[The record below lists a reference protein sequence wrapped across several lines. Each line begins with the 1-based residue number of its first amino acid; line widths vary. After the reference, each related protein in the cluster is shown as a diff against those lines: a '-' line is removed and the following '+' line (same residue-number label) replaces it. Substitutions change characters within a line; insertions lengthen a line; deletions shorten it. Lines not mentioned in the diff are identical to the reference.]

1 MRIHGQTCHLKICN
15 QVFPTSTSRI
25 HLRCMHNVYN
35 MHVIFVSQQSAIQ
48 LHFVEIDSD
57 HAYNN
62 GSSLVIKAKITS
74 PGGKPA
80 NVR

>member
-1 MRIHGQTCHLKICN
+1 
-15 QVFPTSTSRI
+15 
-25 HLRCMHNVYN
+25 